1 LLSNTNTSGRFLFNI
16 PISFLLKHTML
27 FPAASAAREKVWSPF
42 AVRIYLTSPSPD
54 DPQKDSPNILGI
66 CVRVGDR
73 QK

>member
-1 LLSNTNTSGRFLFNI
+1 
-16 PISFLLKHTML
+16 ML